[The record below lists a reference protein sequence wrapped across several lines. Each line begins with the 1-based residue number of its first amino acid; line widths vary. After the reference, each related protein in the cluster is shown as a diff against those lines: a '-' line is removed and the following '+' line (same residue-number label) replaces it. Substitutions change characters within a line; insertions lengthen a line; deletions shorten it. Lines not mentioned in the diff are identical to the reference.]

1 MKNLCV
7 SKAPQEIL
15 MKDCISAALA
25 QQTCTKGMFVE
36 QMLSFQKPK
45 TKFSRGPQFQ
55 LMLE

>member
-1 MKNLCV
+1 
-7 SKAPQEIL
+7 